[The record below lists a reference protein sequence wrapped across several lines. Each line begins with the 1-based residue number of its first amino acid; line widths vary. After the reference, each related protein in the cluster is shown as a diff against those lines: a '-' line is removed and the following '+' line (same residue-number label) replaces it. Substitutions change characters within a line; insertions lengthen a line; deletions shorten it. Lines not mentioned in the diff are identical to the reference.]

1 MGCGVLRLQI
11 KLSKELEK
19 DNAQLL
25 FKAQIKILWCQL
37 EDQLCLQKIRK
48 YWKKVQYKLFSFW
61 KVSWQ
66 SKWESDC

>member
-1 MGCGVLRLQI
+1 MHMGCGVLRLQI

-19 DNAQLL
+19 DNVQLL

-48 YWKKVQYKLFSFW
+48 Y
-61 KVSWQ
+61 
-66 SKWESDC
+66 